1 MLLLFILPPLGTLG
15 GTLPVDG
22 ECRPPANGRG
32 PTPYSSGEPCET
44 FVGILNSPPA
54 RLSRE
59 GGTQRRCEGPVPAT
73 LLFPLLALLFICGC
87 VLGAFVPPA
96 FEDE

>member
-1 MLLLFILPPLGTLG
+1 MLKSYNIEIIRIFCGQYYGVLYKMIFSVNIP
-15 GTLPVDG
+15 
-22 ECRPPANGRG
+22 
-32 PTPYSSGEPCET
+32 SGEPCET